1 MLLIW
6 SKRTADMT
14 KNLCGSLT
22 QFLKMLLHIRQ
33 EQFERAAAMMMS
45 HDSSRDARTSIRCG
59 WHQDHRQAYAPDTTG
74 PYTR

>member
-1 MLLIW
+1 
-6 SKRTADMT
+6 
-14 KNLCGSLT
+14 
-22 QFLKMLLHIRQ
+22 
-33 EQFERAAAMMMS
+33 MMMS